1 MKFNLLMEYIA
12 LQNLVIIDNSNAIQF
27 LPSALNLSDNCLSI
41 YIN

>member
-1 MKFNLLMEYIA
+1 MKFNLLMEYVA
-12 LQNLVIIDNSNAIQF
+12 LQNRVIIDSFDAIQF